1 MNTTHS
7 TKKKLLAQ
15 ALGIAAAAVLGVLS
29 NGGTAAADGHNV
41 VDPEATWGAADGAEQ
56 RGVDIV
62 PAVQSNDT
70 SSTVPGTT
78 LRSRRTRRARPTFR
92 SRRTRRTR
100 LGRGA
105 DGALRTADGRYGSR
119 RRETR
124 YWLLPTRMSVPPAG
138 LGS

>member
-15 ALGIAAAAVLGVLS
+15 ALGITAAAVLGVL
-29 NGGTAAADGHNV
+29 
-41 VDPEATWGAADGAEQ
+41 ADGA
-56 RGVDIV
+56 
-62 PAVQSNDT
+62 PPLPTDT
-70 SSTVPGTT
+70 MLS
-78 LRSRRTRRARPTFR
+78 TRRDLRRQPTAPNSVSRHRARRPVERHIVYGAGVQHSGLVATLAARPTFR